1 MNNWKKKAKISH
13 IAICD
18 IINYL
23 CSMRKHNGMRPQDIV
38 ILLKMT
44 TFTKNRDWKVMDLV
58 SSLYLSQSEIS
69 ESLNRSSLARLTDI
83 TKKKVMRLS
92 LMDFLEHGIQYVF
105 PQHPGALV
113 RGIPTAH
120 SHPYIKKKI
129 ISSENFVWADADGD
143 TRGQAIEPLSK
154 SVIKAVKKDEELY
167 KLLALV
173 DVIRVGKTR
182 ELKIAL
188 TELKKLLLNEP

>member
-1 MNNWKKKAKISH
+1 
-13 IAICD
+13 
-18 IINYL
+18 
-23 CSMRKHNGMRPQDIV
+23 MRKHNGMRPQDIV
-38 ILLKMT
+38 ILLKII
-44 TFTKNRDWKVMDLV
+44 TFTKNPSWKVMDLV

-69 ESLNRSSLARLTDI
+69 ESLHRSSLAGLTDI

-120 SHPYIKKKI
+120 SHPVIKKKI
-129 ISSENFVWADADGD
+129 VSSENFVWADADGD
-143 TRGQAIEPLSK
+143 TRGQSVEPLSK

-188 TELKKLLLNEP
+188 AELKKLILNEP

>member
-1 MNNWKKKAKISH
+1 
-13 IAICD
+13 
-18 IINYL
+18 
-23 CSMRKHNGMRPQDIV
+23 MRKHNGMRPQDIV
-38 ILLKMT
+38 ILLKIT
-44 TFTKNRDWKVMDLV
+44 TFPDKAEWKVMDLV

-69 ESLNRSSLARLTDI
+69 ESLNRSSLAGLIDVR
-83 TKKKVMRLS
+83 KKKVMRLS
-92 LMDFLEHGIQYVF
+92 LMEFLEYGIHYVF

-120 SHPYIKKKI
+120 SHPDMKKKI
-129 ISSENFVWADADGD
+129 ISSEDYVWPDADGKA
-143 TRGQAIEPLSK
+143 RGQAIEPLTK
-154 SVIKAVKKDEELY
+154 SVVKAVKQDEKLY

-188 TELKKLLLNEP
+188 AELKKLILHEP